1 VLVDYDIFVNVPPLD
16 ARDSESLQT
25 LYDAADLDF
34 RLRSGSAAI
43 DRAMILPGITDG
55 FNGQGPD
62 LGALEFGATA
72 PIYGPRPQ

>member
-1 VLVDYDIFVNVPPLD
+1 MKPSLNPGNLRHSQTMPLATGQDRNSVLVDYDIFVNVPPLD

-43 DRAMILPGITDG
+43 DRAMPYCR
-55 FNGQGPD
+55 
-62 LGALEFGATA
+62 A
-72 PIYGPRPQ
+72 